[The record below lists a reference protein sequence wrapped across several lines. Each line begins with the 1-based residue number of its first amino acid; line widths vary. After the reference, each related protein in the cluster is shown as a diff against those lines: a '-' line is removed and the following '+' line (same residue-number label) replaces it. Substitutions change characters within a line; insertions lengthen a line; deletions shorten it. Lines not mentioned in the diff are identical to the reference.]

1 MFVGYSEI
9 SSVFVKYAIYYIY
22 QDFCLLGQTFLV
34 PRGTR
39 QIAGSWFTR
48 GLSTQLE
55 IMT

>member
-9 SSVFVKYAIYYIY
+9 SSVFVKYALYCIY
-22 QDFCLLGQTFLV
+22 QNFCLLGETFLM

-39 QIAGSWFTR
+39 QIAGLWFTR

>member
-9 SSVFVKYAIYYIY
+9 SSVFVKDAIYIY
-22 QDFCLLGQTFLV
+22 QDFCLSGETFLV

-39 QIAGSWFTR
+39 QIAGLWFTR